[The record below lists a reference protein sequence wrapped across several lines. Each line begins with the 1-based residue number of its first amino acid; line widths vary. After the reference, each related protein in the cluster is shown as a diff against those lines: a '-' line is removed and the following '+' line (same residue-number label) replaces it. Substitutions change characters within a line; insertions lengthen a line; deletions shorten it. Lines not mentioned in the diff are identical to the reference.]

1 MQALFQFY
9 VTTTKG
15 KDTRKSILIENDS
28 ELVEIHLTE
37 TKKVF
42 LEVDDLS
49 ELIRILTDIRDDMI
63 KVEEC
68 N

>member
-15 KDTRKSILIENDS
+15 KDTLKSILIENDS